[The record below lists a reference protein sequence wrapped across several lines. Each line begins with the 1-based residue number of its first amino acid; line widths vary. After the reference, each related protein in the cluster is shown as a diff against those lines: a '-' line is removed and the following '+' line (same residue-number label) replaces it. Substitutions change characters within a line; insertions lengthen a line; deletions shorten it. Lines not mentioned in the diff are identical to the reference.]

1 MFEQVLKISLKLVRQ
16 SNTLLV
22 TRCRCIRCFIVAI
35 STHVAPIAGVALF
48 TVASLADQTAIS
60 LQVDRF
66 GVVGN
71 GKTLITKLRVVAAL
85 IK

>member
-1 MFEQVLKISLKLVRQ
+1 M
-16 SNTLLV
+16 
-22 TRCRCIRCFIVAI
+22 AI
-35 STHVAPIAGVALF
+35 STHVAPSAGVALF
-48 TVASLADQTAIS
+48 TVAPLADQTAIS